1 MITSLPI
8 KLTAEKGKHGI
19 HYIIAT
25 YPDGRTIVWGEQKT
39 ERGIR
44 SCMTRY
50 AKRCNLTVTPAENC
64 FELVAA

>member
-1 MITSLPI
+1 MNSPI
-8 KLTAEKGKHGI
+8 KFHVEQGKYGR

-25 YPDGRTIVWGEQKT
+25 YSHGGRVVWGEQKT

-50 AKRCNLTVTPAENC
+50 AKRFGMTVTPAESC
-64 FELVAA
+64 FDLTAA